1 MKKSIYGISEF
12 ARFKEKWLKE
22 VAGIPF
28 ANGLPSYDTIRRV
41 LGMLDPKQFQKAFIK
56 FMEHT
61 LNIPEDSYV
70 SLDGKTLARQRA

>member
-1 MKKSIYGISEF
+1 MKKSVYGISEF

-41 LGMLDPKQFQKAFIK
+41 LGMLDPKQCAKSIHKVYGTYAK
-56 FMEHT
+56 Y
-61 LNIPEDSYV
+61 S
-70 SLDGKTLARQRA
+70 GG